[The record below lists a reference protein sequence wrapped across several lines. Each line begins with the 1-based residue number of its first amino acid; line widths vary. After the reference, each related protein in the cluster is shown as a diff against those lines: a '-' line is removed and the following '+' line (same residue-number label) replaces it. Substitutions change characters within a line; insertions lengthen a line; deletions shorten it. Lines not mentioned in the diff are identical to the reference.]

1 MVNVGSLPVVG
12 NALFDLDTQAG
23 ITAVLLAVRA
33 SDLSITEKNEIRDII
48 FLYTNGGKDQ
58 SVRLGLEQ
66 KINAAGLVPVTPKKS
81 ETKSQEPKREP
92 PTIGTFRSAPS
103 FSVPVVPPVADVV
116 AEPVPKP
123 QAMPEPAPVVEPTPV
138 SIPVVES
145 VPAKATPLFSQQ
157 PVTPMPEVEPL
168 HEEVQVPPVVMP
180 KADQQQYLDR
190 IREIKALVNEKVGNP
205 VNLVDI
211 NNEVGREYMSAL
223 LDAMKRINSGMSADS
238 AMVRLEAAYT
248 AVEETLRTVSPGA
261 TTQQTMSVPV
271 VSQAVPTEPA
281 YATPAPVQEPMVVA
295 PTPVQVP
302 VYPTPTP
309 EPVAQPVV
317 VPVSSYQPAAP
328 SAPVYQPLSQY
339 QSPAESVLP
348 PHQAPPD
355 GVPHA
360 VVPTP
365 NYNQAMPVQSAAPQT
380 FSSLADMVQQSHAQT
395 GLPVTPVTAA
405 PLQSGDPLLSS
416 EVEEGLTQLLSE
428 WSIFKKSGIF
438 GTGPKGRE
446 HPLYKKMAELQIPLL
461 LAGRFEGATQEVR
474 QSLTDYMNGWRYEQ
488 GLIYEKGETFEHYL
502 RRVIRH
508 ILDQNG
514 R

>member
-12 NALFDLDTQAG
+12 DRLFDLDTQAG

-33 SDLSITEKNEIRDII
+33 SDLPVAEKNELRDLV
-48 FLYTNGGKDQ
+48 FLYTNGGRDQ
-58 SVRLGLEQ
+58 SVRLSLEQ
-66 KINAAGLVPVTPKKS
+66 KITTAGLVPTTPKKTS
-81 ETKSQEPKREP
+81 VANQEPKREL

-103 FSVPVVPPVADVV
+103 FSVPVVPTPEVVVKPVV
-116 AEPVPKP
+116 
-123 QAMPEPAPVVEPTPV
+123 EPAPVVQSAPV
-138 SIPVVES
+138 YSSIPEP
-145 VPAKATPLFSQQ
+145 VPVKPAPLFSQQ
-157 PVTPMPEVEPL
+157 PTVSVGEVESL
-168 HEEVQVPPVVMP
+168 HEDVQVPPVAMP

-190 IREIKALVNEKVGNP
+190 IREIKSLVNEKVGNP

-238 AMVRLEAAYT
+238 AMVRLEAAYQ
-248 AVEETLRTVSPGA
+248 AVEDTLR
-261 TTQQTMSVPV
+261 SVGSEV
-271 VSQAVPTEPA
+271 VPPKMEAEVA
-281 YATPAPVQEPMVVA
+281 PAPVVEEAYVAPVPPPAPLPVYAAPTPQPVIPAQAPTPSYQPVVA
-295 PTPVQVP
+295 PTPA
-302 VYPTPTP
+302 Y
-309 EPVAQPVV
+309 E
-317 VPVSSYQPAAP
+317 
-328 SAPVYQPLSQY
+328 PLSQY
-339 QSPAESVLP
+339 QSPAESVVP
-348 PHQAPPD
+348 PTKHVEP
-355 GVPHA
+355 VA
-360 VVPTP
+360 VVQPVVPMP
-365 NYNQAMPVQSAAPQT
+365 NYNQTPTTPTVHSPVPHS
-380 FSSLADMVQQSHAQT
+380 FSSLADMVQQSHAQS
-395 GLPVTPVTAA
+395 GLPVTPATSM
-405 PLQSGDPLLSS
+405 PLQSGDPLLSVQ
-416 EVEEGLTQLLSE
+416 VEEGLTQLLSE

-508 ILDQNG
+508 ILDQQA